1 MKAVVI
7 HGPHDLRVEEADHPA
22 PPGPRQVAVRVRAGG
37 ICGSDL
43 HYYHHGGFGTVRLR
57 EPMVLGHEVAGEVT
71 EVGREVT
78 SLRPGDSVAV
88 SPSLPC
94 GTCRYC
100 LEGKPNHCLDM
111 RFYGSA
117 MRFPHVQGAFRE
129 ILVCEEAQ
137 AVALPPGMDPARAA
151 FAEPLAVCLHAAR
164 QAGPLM
170 GQRVLITGTG
180 PIGALA
186 LLVARHAGAREVVC
200 TDIAPAPLAIAR
212 RLGADAALDTRADPT
227 ALEPFCA
234 EKGHLDVVFEASG
247 SGAALA
253 GALAAARPGATIV
266 QLGLGGE
273 VPLPVNVL
281 VAKEIALR
289 GTFRFHEEFR
299 WAVEALAA
307 GRIDVAPL
315 LTEVVPVAEAKRA
328 FDLASDRSRAMK
340 VQLAF

>member
-7 HGPHDLRVEEADHPA
+7 HGPHDLRVEEREAPA
-22 PPGPRQVAVRVRAGG
+22 PGPGQVAVRIRAGG

-57 EPMVLGHEVAGEVT
+57 EPMVLGHEVAGEVAS
-71 EVGREVT
+71 VGPGVAA
-78 SLRPGDSVAV
+78 LQPGDLVAV

-94 GTCRYC
+94 GACRYC
-100 LEGKPNHCLDM
+100 LEGRPNHCLDM

-129 ILVCEEAQ
+129 VLVCEAVQ
-137 AVALPPGMDPARAA
+137 AVRLPAGMDLARAA

-170 GQRVLITGTG
+170 GARVLVTGTG

-200 TDIAPAPLAIAR
+200 TDIAAGPLAIAR
-212 RLGADAALDTRADPT
+212 RLGADAALDLRADPG
-227 ALEPFCA
+227 ALDRYGA
-234 EKGHLDVVFEASG
+234 DKGHFDVVFEASG
-247 SGAALA
+247 AGAALA

-273 VPLPVNVL
+273 VPLPVNLL
-281 VAKEIALR
+281 VAKEITLR
-289 GTFRFHEEFR
+289 GTFRFHAEF
-299 WAVEALAA
+299 ALAVDA
-307 GRIDVAPL
+307 LASGRIDVAPL
-315 LTEVVPVAEAKRA
+315 LTEVVPVAEAQRA
-328 FDLASDRSRAMK
+328 FDLAGDRSRAMK